1 MEPSPELIDSLLDKV
16 EELELLSLRWGY
28 VDGSLSEQEVDSLA
42 GEVVASAGASLSATD
57 LVESMVTGSLLFE
70 FSGADGYRYRSR
82 FAEGVRLL
90 TRLKQLMPNRHWLSS
105 PDLVSDY
112 RVDARPRALPKRDI
126 PLCQVLES
134 LNELPAF
141 DDLRRRLIS
150 AFVGSRQ
157 LSGFQVRAARAV
169 MRPAQRDSGTVLT
182 SGTGSGKTLAFY
194 LPLAT
199 ELAPL
204 NRPGS
209 HWTKA
214 VAVFPRVELLK
225 DQFSQVYSLLSP
237 LGPTLSEL
245 GCRPFRLGTF
255 FGDTPYDATQE
266 SVRRVNWVPS
276 KSIPGYKCP
285 FLTCPNCS
293 KDMVWLSTDIDAK
306 REILKCESNCGV
318 VIDES
323 HVVLTRRKA
332 QDQPPD
338 ILFTTAESLN
348 RQLSNTFN
356 RKLFGICPERA
367 LRARYLLLDEI
378 HTYGGT
384 SGAQAAMVFRRWRHA
399 RGDGAPVR
407 FVGLSATLEDA
418 PRFFATLTG
427 LNASYVTEVAP
438 LDDEFEFKSKEYQ
451 LVLRGDLSSRTQ
463 LLSTTIQTCF
473 LMSRLLDPPGAQPTP
488 SHGRFGSRVFAFADD
503 LDATNRLYDFLRDAE
518 AMDIFGNPNAQKH
531 PLAVLRASNL
541 PDRRL
546 RADLG
551 QEWDALEK
559 LGRPLEQR
567 LTIGRTSSQDRGVSA
582 EADVIV
588 ATASLEVGFN
598 DPEVG
603 AIIQHKAPHHL
614 ANFVQRKGR
623 AGRSPEMRPWTV
635 TILSDF
641 GRDRQM
647 YQTYDRLFDPVLRPF
662 SLPVRNRY
670 VLRMQATFAFLDWLA
685 ETNDT
690 SDLRGSWWE
699 ALSRPHPD
707 DEWHSRRQKK
717 TKDVI
722 SGILDSPGPSRDG
735 LVDYVHRALKLES
748 ADEGNE
754 ILWGA
759 PRSLLLEVLPTLERR
774 LQTEWQLHP
783 ESPMPGSRD
792 IISSHPLPEFLPD
805 NLFSDLN
812 LPEVQVVLPP
822 ATTQHETRTE
832 SMGISDAIRRLVPG
846 RVTRRFAY
854 ERGKLNHW
862 IFAPFLDGERNLEI
876 DTYAEENE
884 RVANIPVRLN
894 GEVTEVAC
902 YRPWKVQLD
911 IVKDSDVR
919 STSNGFQAW
928 RNHFL
933 AEGEPIPLSTAND
946 PQWGQAVDSFSFYLH
961 AANSH
966 LVVRRFALE
975 ADAIVKRAD
984 ADSTEFRVRT
994 AYVDSEGNRAALG
1007 FEQNVD
1013 AVKVAVNLPNAEFL
1027 AELADASENLPAWRT
1042 AYFRDLVMEDPEL
1055 STITNWFQRDRLH
1068 RTMFLLLARA
1078 AVDVGKSISSVLDEI
1093 EGSDFSDQLLDSS
1106 SLTPTPDPSNADPE
1120 VDGIPE
1126 EIEEEARSSS
1136 AETRWKALLS
1146 ENVTQ
1151 QRLISLAR
1159 ELCHPERNAWGTWLR
1174 ERMHETLGQ
1183 AILAAAYDAVPGHVA
1198 EDSLLLDLDRG
1209 DPHFDPGDSVEVW
1222 LTESAIGGSGAVEAL
1237 AHAASQDPRL
1247 LVQSLEASVSPR
1259 DEEMTS
1265 AALDELIESFVAVP
1279 EVADLVGK
1287 VRVSTRHTARVDA
1300 LADLNRAIGR
1310 QGIYSEIGLTIAM
1323 NHRILRAGTGP
1334 ASDELIRDLVR
1345 EWHSWEQELGVGI
1358 DLQTFCALVSEHPG
1372 FSGKARQ
1379 MLGAESQAVP
1389 DLQGVA
1395 GVLYGLLWPRQW
1407 EVRAR
1412 VLQSYQA
1419 YWNCGYTDPALIRDL
1434 LLDPGLDPIEFG
1446 EENWEGH
1453 FADNLSTKGVV
1464 RVKVSAKRREEFRE
1478 VLFRL
1483 LGTPVEVD
1491 YLQFYPIVSRY
1502 QHQDGMILTFV
1513 LKEMF

>member
-1 MEPSPELIDSLLDKV
+1 MEATPELIDSLLDRV
-16 EELELLSLRWGY
+16 EQLELLSLSWGY
-28 VDGSLSEQEVDSLA
+28 VDGSLSQEEVDSLA
-42 GEVVASAGASLSATD
+42 GEVVSSAGATISPGD
-57 LVESMVTGSLLFE
+57 LVDAMVSGCLLFE
-70 FSGADGYRYRSR
+70 FSNSDGFRYRSR
-82 FAEGVRLL
+82 FAEGARLL
-90 TRLKQLMPNRHWLSS
+90 TRLKQLMPNRHWLAS
-105 PDLVSDY
+105 PELVSDY
-112 RVDARPRALPKRDI
+112 RVDARPRVLPKRDI
-126 PLCQVLES
+126 PLGQVLES
-134 LNELPAF
+134 LDDLPAF

-150 AFVGSRQ
+150 AFIGNRQ

-169 MRPAQRDSGTVLT
+169 MRPAQRDNGTVLT

-194 LPLAT
+194 LPLAA
-199 ELAPL
+199 EMAPL
-204 NRPGS
+204 NRPGTY
-209 HWTKA
+209 WTKA

-225 DQFSQVYSLLSP
+225 DQFSQAYSLLSP
-237 LGPTLSEL
+237 LASTLTDL

-255 FGDTPYDATQE
+255 FGGTPYDATQE

-276 KSIPGYKCP
+276 KLIPGYKCP

-293 KDMVWLSTDIDAK
+293 EDMVWLNSDIDAK
-306 REILKCESNCGV
+306 HEALTCEGNCGV

-332 QDQPPD
+332 QNQPPD

-348 RQLSNTFN
+348 RQLSDTFN
-356 RKLFGICPERA
+356 RKLFGIRPERA

-384 SGAQAAMVFRRWRHA
+384 SGAQTAMVFRRWRHA
-399 RGDGAPVR
+399 RGDGEPVR
-407 FVGLSATLEDA
+407 YVGLSATLEEA

-427 LNASYVTEVAP
+427 LNAASVTEVAP
-438 LDDEFEFKSKEYQ
+438 QEDELEFMSKEYQ

-463 LLSTTIQTCF
+463 LLSTTIQVCF
-473 LMSRLLDPPGAQPTP
+473 LMSRLLDPPGSQPMQ
-488 SHGRFGSRVFAFADD
+488 SEGRFGSRVFAFTDD
-503 LDATNRLYDFLRDAE
+503 LDATNRLFDFLRDAE
-518 AMDIFGNPNAQKH
+518 AMDIFGNPKLSKA
-531 PLAVLRASNL
+531 PLAVLRAASQ

-546 RADLG
+546 RAELG
-551 QEWDALEK
+551 QDWEALER
-559 LGRPLEQR
+559 LGRPLGRR
-567 LTIGRTSSQDRGVSA
+567 LTIGRTSSQDQGVSA

-603 AIIQHKAPHHL
+603 AVIQHKAPHHL
-614 ANFVQRKGR
+614 ANFMQRKGR

-647 YQTYDRLFDPVLRPF
+647 YQAYDQLFDPVLRPF

-670 VLRMQATFAFLDWLA
+670 VLRMQATFALLDWLA
-685 ETNDT
+685 NTNDT
-690 SDLRGSWWE
+690 SQLRGSWWE
-699 ALSRPHPD
+699 ALSRPHPGN
-707 DEWHSRRQKK
+707 EWHARRQTK
-717 TKDVI
+717 TKEVI
-722 SGILDSPGPSRDG
+722 SGILESPGPSRDG
-735 LVDYVHRALKLES
+735 LADYVHRALKLES
-748 ADEGNE
+748 VDEANE

-774 LQTEWQLHP
+774 LQTDWQLHP
-783 ESPMPGSRD
+783 ESPMPGPRD

-822 ATTQHETRTE
+822 ATTQHEIRTD

-862 IFAPFLDGERNLEI
+862 IFAPFLNGERNLEI
-876 DTYAEENE
+876 DSYAEENE
-884 RVANIPVRLN
+884 RVASIPVRLN

-902 YRPWKVQLD
+902 YRPWKVRLD

-919 STSNGFQAW
+919 STSNGFQEW

-946 PQWGQAVDSFSFYLH
+946 PQWGQAVDSLNFYLH

-975 ADAIVKRAD
+975 ANATVKRAD

-994 AYVDSEGNRAALG
+994 LYVDSEGNRAALG

-1013 AVKVAVNLPNAEFL
+1013 AVRVVANLPTPEFL

-1055 STITNWFQRDRLH
+1055 SSITNWFQRDRLH
-1068 RTMFLLLARA
+1068 RTMLLVLTRA
-1078 AVDVGKSISSVLDEI
+1078 AVDAGTTISSVLDEI
-1093 EGSDFSDQLLDSS
+1093 EGSDFSDQLFDAS
-1106 SLTPTPDPSNADPE
+1106 SLTLTPDPSNVDPE

-1126 EIEEEARSSS
+1126 EIEEEARIIS
-1136 AETRWKALLS
+1136 ADMRWKGLLS

-1159 ELCHPERNAWGTWLR
+1159 EMCNPERDAWGIWLR
-1174 ERMHETLGQ
+1174 ERIHETLGQ

-1237 AHAASQDPRL
+1237 AHAASEDPRL
-1247 LVQSLEASVSPR
+1247 LVQSLDAAVLPR

-1279 EVADLVGK
+1279 EVADLVGR
-1287 VRVSTRHTARVDA
+1287 VRTKTGHTDRVDA
-1300 LADLNRAIGR
+1300 LADLNNAIGR

-1334 ASDELIRDLVR
+1334 DTDELIRDLVR

-1358 DLQTFCALVSEHPG
+1358 DLQTFCALVSGHPT

-1379 MLGAESQAVP
+1379 LLSADAQAGN
-1389 DLQGVA
+1389 DFQSVA

-1434 LLDPGLDPIEFG
+1434 LLDPGPEPIEFG
-1446 EENWEGH
+1446 AENWEGQ

-1464 RVKVSAKRREEFRE
+1464 RVRVSSKRREEFRD

-1491 YLQFYPIVSRY
+1491 YLQFYPIVSQY